1 MIKKIIVL
9 VLINIGVAF
18 CSDNFTAKYG
28 RYEIDTDFP
37 GNKQVIVYYALP
49 MRGNRV
55 LPLSASNMVFCAP
68 YVGETEFFK
77 RNFNNYFVKELGC
90 SVFSFEFK
98 YTDEELGNRKKWY
111 YYKES
116 GWHDLALEVQNK
128 LIHDYGLDRRKIII
142 VGESGGAS
150 MGQQMGIYY
159 PDKIEAVAG
168 IGGAFFDEPKVKSD
182 VAWLMINTWGD
193 STIVKNDEFA
203 KNAGALG
210 MQVLRILTPPVWD
223 KKGDNFHHIPSNLAE
238 KYVFEFVKGI
248 LDLRRNNGGKTP
260 IYEKWP
266 VKYSSE
272 NKTLYFSSED
282 FEKTWKKLP
291 HEFIRAMQRTIESDE
306 IVDFPAKGAKK
317 IVLFLQDEKF
327 YSTMLLDNVYYLHE
341 LGYDVVTIDIEMDI
355 LYDVCKKRII
365 KTLQYSIEK
374 SKKEGKDLYAVG
386 FWESGLT
393 LLSEVSK
400 LKDPKVKKLFIF
412 NPQKNLYSEAVND
425 FPSGC
430 ECNIYY
436 TKDYWDDKP
445 ITGKTWCKEKDLH
458 AKSDFG
464 SYWFDFF
471 KRTLS
476 AEETKKE

>member
-1 MIKKIIVL
+1 MIKKTLILVLLNIIVA
-9 VLINIGVAF
+9 IG
-18 CSDNFTAKYG
+18 SDDFTAKYG
-28 RYEIDTDFP
+28 QYVIDTDFP
-37 GNKQVIVYYALP
+37 NNRKVVVYYAVP
-49 MRGNRV
+49 IRGDRV
-55 LPLSASNMVFCAP
+55 LSLIASNMVFCAP

-77 RNFNNYFVKELGC
+77 RNFNNYFVKKLGC

-98 YTDEELGNRKKWY
+98 YTEENAGDRKKWY
-111 YYKES
+111 YFKES

-128 LIHDYGLDRRKIII
+128 LIHDYGLERRKIIV

-168 IGGAFFDEPKVKSD
+168 IGGGYFDEPKVKSN

-193 STIVKNDEFA
+193 IAMVKNDEFCR
-203 KNAGALG
+203 NADALG

-223 KKGDNFHHIPSNLAE
+223 KKGDDNFHHIPSNLAE

-248 LDLRRNNGGKTP
+248 LDLRKYNGGKVP
-260 IYEKWP
+260 MCEKWP

-272 NKTLYFSSED
+272 DKILYFPSED
-282 FEKTWKKLP
+282 FKRTWEKLP
-291 HEFIRAMQRTIESDE
+291 HKFIRAMLKPSENNE
-306 IVDFPAKGAKK
+306 VVEFPAKDAKK
-317 IVLFLQDEKF
+317 IVLFLQDKKF
-327 YSTMLLDNVYYLHE
+327 YSTVLLDNVYYLHE

-355 LYDVCKKRII
+355 YDVCKKRII
-365 KTLQYSIEK
+365 KALQYSVEK
-374 SKKEGKDLYAVG
+374 SKKEGKELYAVG

-400 LKDPKVKKLFIF
+400 LKKSEVKKILIF
-412 NPQKNLYSEAVND
+412 NPQRNLYSEAVND

-445 ITGKTWCKEKDLH
+445 ITDKTWCKEKDLH
-458 AKSDFG
+458 TKSDFG
-464 SYWFDFF
+464 YNWFNFL
-471 KRTLS
+471 KNQINN
-476 AEETKKE
+476 